1 MINIKT
7 ELKEWL
13 VNYITNN
20 IHGFE
25 SEDSPEFNAWA
36 KAFDKEEASFVV
48 DMEFINDWGYNQRE
62 SISEDETSKY
72 AQPLIKRI
80 LENWYL

>member
-1 MINIKT
+1 MITIKT
-7 ELKEWL
+7 ELKDWL
-13 VNYITNN
+13 VNHITNS

-25 SEDSPEFNAWA
+25 SENSQEFNAWA
-36 KAFDKEEASFVV
+36 KAFKKEEAAFVV
-48 DMEFINDWGYNQRE
+48 EMEFMNDWGYDERE
-62 SISEDETSKY
+62 SIPEEEAAKY

>member
-1 MINIKT
+1 MIFNNLNRQNMINIKT

-36 KAFDKEEASFVV
+36 KSF
-48 DMEFINDWGYNQRE
+48 
-62 SISEDETSKY
+62 K
-72 AQPLIKRI
+72 
-80 LENWYL
+80 

>member
-48 DMEFINDWGYNQRE
+48 EMEFINDWEYDQRE
-62 SISEDETSKY
+62 SISEDEAAKY